1 MHLAWNQYA
10 TKLDEKGQK
19 INASILLMAEP
30 KLEGKSNIIIEL
42 PNQTTLSHFEQE
54 KPKLMGY
61 LKSKLHNY
69 AIEIMVVIN
78 EEVAEK
84 NAYTDNDKYERLKNI
99 NPNLELLRKYF
110 DLYY

>member
-10 TKLDEKGQK
+10 SKLSEKGQK
-19 INASILLMAEP
+19 INASILMMAEP

-69 AIEIMVVIN
+69 SIEIMVIIN